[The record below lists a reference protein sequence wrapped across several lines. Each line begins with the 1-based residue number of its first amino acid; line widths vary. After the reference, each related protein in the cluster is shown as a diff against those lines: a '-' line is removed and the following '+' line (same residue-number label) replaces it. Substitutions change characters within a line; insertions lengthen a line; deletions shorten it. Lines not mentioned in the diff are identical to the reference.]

1 MTTDMVAFF
10 NQRTQRQLRPIFD
23 EYLHPTTSWQQMN
36 TGIGKQDFDV
46 ATDLFYI
53 NVSKQ

>member
-36 TGIGKQDFDV
+36 TGIGKQDFEV